1 MGETGPSLA
10 EVKASVLK
18 DHPDRDMLIET
29 AERIAKEHERPEA
42 ARAAIEAE
50 LKQLEAD
57 GELRKIAR
65 ELDRYLEKKSTYR
78 VERIRAKRETRQ
90 PAEEVGEDTRELL
103 DTKTRELQQLQTQL
117 DYTFSRIIGYLPTEA
132 REVSPN
138 GKESRRKVTWQDIE
152 QYLATGELENWFLEE
167 IERQN
172 PDIDPDIAET
182 RAKGL
187 VLHTRDSVAAA
198 DIIRTERGEEI
209 PLAEQ
214 TDEQKMLAFFRWF
227 RLRELAETRVVR
239 GHLLSQIDRKS
250 TKLRKA
256 YADGQVD
263 YRALDQLDHEI
274 HVHQEWLRDEILSS
288 PEAYY
293 DYWGQRLLEAQRV
306 FNEGGTIY
314 ETPSV
319 KAKIAKVRSMLD
331 QGQPVFIHGETGTG
345 KTELAKYIAKHKYG
359 KVAYLVSGRRGM
371 ELSEMT
377 EMRDIQM
384 RIRELP
390 EHERAEIQTRVRA
403 AVTSPEFEERC
414 TEWAAFRGVPVET
427 VKEEEQLRLEAA
439 YVEYF
444 KEPVKITSRLQP
456 IFEAARDGRIVIID
470 EMNAIPHHT
479 LIALNDLL
487 TKRPVDTET
496 YRRFQAGEVTIDEID
511 SRHKF
516 RPIYSDQEIVIAP
529 GFGIIATG
537 NWKPEDGQA
546 YVGRQQLDTAFLRRF
561 GIVDY
566 DYLANPIEG
575 ALEDAAD
582 TPEEERAKKQ
592 SAELFRMLAAQLLR
606 DEGGQLTA
614 EVPAHA
620 FDELENL
627 ARVARIIQDG
637 FSEAELP
644 DAYQPESTSGTGAKI
659 KAKDVIKEN
668 VADLGKLLQFVIRPW
683 KAEGYQKP
691 LEVYL
696 FDRYLSRSSK
706 ARPTEIQYLYKLF
719 QLHGFFK
726 SEQGWPSLLDLG
738 TPTPVAP
745 DATEEEKKKA
755 KKKTAAEMEQLAA
768 SRGREVQAL
777 VSKLETQIY
786 GSPEEVGERGTDA
799 IRWEKPPMVFYD
811 ATMLVDRLVGRGPER
826 TRYPDLA
833 RAIAREGQTTET
845 FEFSPEVAAERQ
857 DLRTWAEEVEAVVLE
872 IIEKDQTDAFLAM
885 GRELDEAIVRRGHSL
900 PPSVTDIRDQLG
912 KYPERARELLRLVQ
926 VMASGL
932 DEQQSTE
939 DIHDQRQAI
948 IDFVKSW
955 SGQRT

>member
-1 MGETGPSLA
+1 MAETGPSLA
-10 EVKASVLK
+10 EVRASVLK
-18 DHPDRDMLIET
+18 DRPDRDLLIET
-29 AERIAKEHERPEA
+29 AERAAKEHERPEA
-42 ARAAIEAE
+42 VRAAIEAE

-57 GELRKIAR
+57 GELRKLTR
-65 ELDRYLEKKSTYR
+65 ELEKYLEKKSVHV
-78 VERIRAKRETRQ
+78 VERIQAKREKRQ
-90 PAEEVGEDTRELL
+90 PAEEIGEETRELL

-117 DYTFSRIIGYLPTEA
+117 DYTFSRIVDYLPTET

-152 QYLATGELENWFLEE
+152 RYLETGELEAWFLEE

-172 PDIDPDIAET
+172 PDIDPDVAET

-187 VLHTRDSVAAA
+187 ALLTRDSLAAA

-239 GHLLSQIDRKS
+239 GHLLSQIERKS

-256 YADGQVD
+256 YTDGQVD

-274 HVHQEWLRDEILSS
+274 HVHQEELRDEILSS

-306 FNEGGTIY
+306 FDEAGTIY

-319 KAKIAKVRSMLD
+319 KAKIAKIQSMLD

-359 KVAYLVSGRRGM
+359 REAYLISGRRGM

-377 EMRDIQM
+377 EMRDIEM
-384 RIRELP
+384 KLSKLP
-390 EHERAEIQTRVRA
+390 EHERAEIQARVRA
-403 AVTSPEFEERC
+403 AVTSPEFEDRC
-414 TEWAAFRGVPVET
+414 SEWAVFRGIPVET
-427 VKEEEQLRLEAA
+427 VKEEERLRLEAA

-444 KEPVKITSRLQP
+444 KEPMKITPRLQP

-487 TKRPVDTET
+487 TKRPVDAET
-496 YRRFQAGEVTIDEID
+496 YRRLQAGEITIDEVD

-529 GFGIIATG
+529 GFGVIATG
-537 NWKPEDGQA
+537 NWKPEDGKA
-546 YVGRQQLDTAFLRRF
+546 YVGRQDLDTAFLRRF

-592 SAELFRMLAAQLLR
+592 GAELFRMLSAQLLR
-606 DEGGQLTA
+606 DEGGHLTA
-614 EVPAHA
+614 EVPAQA
-620 FDELENL
+620 FDQLENL
-627 ARVARIIQDG
+627 ALVARIIQDG
-637 FSEAELP
+637 FSEVELP
-644 DAYQPESTSGTGAKI
+644 DRLKPESTSGTGGKI
-659 KAKDVIKEN
+659 EAKDVIKEN

-696 FDRYLSRSSK
+696 FDRYLSRSSR

-719 QLHGFFK
+719 QLHGFF
-726 SEQGWPSLLDLG
+726 EPAQGWPSLLDLG

-755 KKKTAAEMEQLAA
+755 KKKTAAEMKQLAA
-768 SRGREVQAL
+768 VRGQQVQAL

-786 GSPEEVGERGTDA
+786 GSPDEVGQRGTEV
-799 IRWEKPPMVFYD
+799 IRWEKPTMEFYD
-811 ATMLVDRLVGRGPER
+811 ATMLVDRLIGRGPER

-833 RAIAREGQTTET
+833 KVIAREGETTET
-845 FEFSPEVAAERQ
+845 FEFSPEEATERME
-857 DLRTWAEEVEAVVLE
+857 LRTWAEEVEAIVIEV
-872 IIEKDQTDAFLAM
+872 IEKDQTDAILAM
-885 GRELDEAIVRRGHSL
+885 GRELDEAIVQRGHQL
-900 PPSVTDIRDQLG
+900 PPSVTEIRDQLG
-912 KYPERARELLRLVQ
+912 KYPDRARELLRLVQ

-932 DEQQSTE
+932 DEQRSTE

-955 SGQRT
+955 SGQRA